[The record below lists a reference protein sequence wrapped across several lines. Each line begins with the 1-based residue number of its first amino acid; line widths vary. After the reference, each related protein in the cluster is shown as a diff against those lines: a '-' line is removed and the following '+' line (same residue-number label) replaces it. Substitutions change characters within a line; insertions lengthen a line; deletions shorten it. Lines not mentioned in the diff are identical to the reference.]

1 MVSIAD
7 RTRARFSVSIFVP
20 FPPSIEHF
28 KTNIVLSVAPVASS
42 SSSPHL
48 GKTLKSSNK
57 TLKLNKSNHIQREM
71 NPTYPTWRILPDS
84 EKQFRWSVCDRDDE
98 KCNKTI
104 IPQRNPRSNLPSM
117 SDLLL
122 QGNLSIPPLFLSQ
135 SLCNRSSDPRSCR
148 AFKDPQ

>member
-1 MVSIAD
+1 MH
-7 RTRARFSVSIFVP
+7 RNRARFSVSIFVL
-20 FPPSIEHF
+20 FPPSTEQF
-28 KTNIVLSVAPVASS
+28 KTILVLSVAPVASS

-57 TLKLNKSNHIQREM
+57 TLKRNKSNHIQREM

-84 EKQFRWSVCDRDDE
+84 DKQFRWSVCDRDDE
-98 KCNKTI
+98 KCKKTL
-104 IPQRNPRSNLPSM
+104 IPQRNPSSNLPSM

-122 QGNLSIPPLFLSQ
+122 QGNPSLPPLFLSQ

-148 AFKDPQ
+148 AFKDLQ